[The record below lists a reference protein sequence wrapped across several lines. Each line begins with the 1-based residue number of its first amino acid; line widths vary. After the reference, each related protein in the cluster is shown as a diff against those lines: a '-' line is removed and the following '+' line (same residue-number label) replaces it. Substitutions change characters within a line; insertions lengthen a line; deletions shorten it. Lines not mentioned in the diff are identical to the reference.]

1 MDQYIGMITAT
12 VAVCAAAAAAGAAMC
27 RSAKKREEGTV
38 IHGRSFCA
46 MCCSGAVGAAAFA
59 LTVITGFIPGVG
71 FTASAIPLAVGLA
84 FCVLYIYLLVN
95 DASVSIEDDTVTFR
109 VRYSVSEAHTL
120 SDIRTAEQ
128 NSAGDLRVV
137 FGSGK
142 ELTLKHLADASALIG
157 SAGALREKKLGCH

>member
-84 FCVLYIYLLVN
+84 FCVLYIYLLVMMR
-95 DASVSIEDDTVTFR
+95 AFR
-109 VRYSVSEAHTL
+109 
-120 SDIRTAEQ
+120 
-128 NSAGDLRVV
+128 
-137 FGSGK
+137 
-142 ELTLKHLADASALIG
+142 
-157 SAGALREKKLGCH
+157 

>member
-71 FTASAIPLAVGLA
+71 YGIGDTACGGACLLRAV
-84 FCVLYIYLLVN
+84 YLPPC
-95 DASVSIEDDTVTFR
+95 
-109 VRYSVSEAHTL
+109 
-120 SDIRTAEQ
+120 
-128 NSAGDLRVV
+128 
-137 FGSGK
+137 K
-142 ELTLKHLADASALIG
+142 
-157 SAGALREKKLGCH
+157 